1 MTPSRV
7 KSLRGRM
14 SSFARNF
21 LRLRFWLEGLDG
33 AEHRSLSPY
42 EQRMADRLRFE
53 AAWLIE
59 AAL

>member
-1 MTPSRV
+1 
-7 KSLRGRM
+7 M
-14 SSFARNF
+14 STFARNF

-42 EQRMADRLRFE
+42 EQRMGDRLRSE

>member
-1 MTPSRV
+1 
-7 KSLRGRM
+7 M

-21 LRLRFWLEGLDG
+21 LRLRYWLEGQDG
-33 AEHRSLSPY
+33 GEFRSLSPY
-42 EQRMADRLRFE
+42 EQRMADRLRSE

>member
-1 MTPSRV
+1 
-7 KSLRGRM
+7 M
-14 SSFARNF
+14 STFARNF

-33 AEHRSLSPY
+33 GEHRCLSPY
-42 EQRMADRLRFE
+42 EQHMADRLRFE